1 MQERPGLAHTYPEI
15 HMSTSSIPESTQQ
28 PLSPFPNASPIFPQ
42 PNILLQLASLPRRS
56 TPRRV
61 RATATRHAGTAPPPL
76 HLEHV
81 NYACG
86 ANAGQNMWKGYAGSR
101 GTTSQLL
108 CIVTKRLFGN
118 FQGCIGVNEGVWAQY
133 VRLYRSTSTSTCA
146 SPSSN

>member
-86 ANAGQNMWKGYAGSR
+86 ANAGQNMWKGTKLR
-101 GTTSQLL
+101 GGKNTKDYLSLSKGRLRGKPRHDFATTVY
-108 CIVTKRLFGN
+108 CNKAPI
-118 FQGCIGVNEGVWAQY
+118 W
-133 VRLYRSTSTSTCA
+133 
-146 SPSSN
+146 